1 MTLEQ
6 YRTYRSL
13 KLLNP
18 HCITDCYTRPDGI
31 VTIIQHDG
39 YGNLVKTVDVNKN
52 AFCIVTEFT
61 KDGPVLQN
69 ICLPRERTLPK
80 NQLKAKKSDKKCQN

>member
-13 KLLNP
+13 KLFNP
-18 HCITDCYTRPDGI
+18 QYITDCYTRPDGI

-39 YGNLVKTVDVNKN
+39 NGNLVKTVDVNKN
-52 AFCIVTEFT
+52 AHCTVMEFT
-61 KDGPVLQN
+61 KDGPVLQE
-69 ICLPRERTLPK
+69 IVLPRERPLIK
-80 NQLKAKKSDKKCQN
+80 NQQKVKKNDKKS